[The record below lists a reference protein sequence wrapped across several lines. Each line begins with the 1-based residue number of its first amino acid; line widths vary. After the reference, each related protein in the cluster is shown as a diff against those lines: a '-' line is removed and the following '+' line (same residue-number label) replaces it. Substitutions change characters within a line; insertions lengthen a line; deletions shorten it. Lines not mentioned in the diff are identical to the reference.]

1 MRINARTRE
10 YLQELKRED
19 PNYYQDSLRSM
30 VDALDELT
38 PRQSI
43 TASDEVFQDSLSGE
57 LVSPMQLVKSLAGVE
72 VDTETGAIAGY
83 RNAATAGQQLKGA
96 YKGDIGVNVAANTVG
111 VPYMRVKDVNRWAG
125 DRTAQAFFDPA
136 SVDLSSDPKLA
147 KVAEM
152 GKAASTGDGDAM
164 IAANKKYDIS
174 PEYISEF
181 LKLAKIGNDGF
192 GSSIRKSGL
201 DEGRADEVIVPGTKQ
216 RVVDLDGNGEKEFYN
231 KRIQD
236 LTGVWLQ
243 GGGRALND
251 MRDDISIPGNSY
263 QMEHNNAF
271 SKSNSSG
278 LAETTAN
285 RVGFLE
291 RHVNSEKGDMPP
303 QEYYQQGRLALIA
316 NQQGINISGV
326 NKGPD
331 ARTSL
336 QNMLNKA
343 NPAVVTGDK
352 RKRNYSVKEYPER
365 IVQNRNLVNQA
376 LML

>member
-1 MRINARTRE
+1 MRLNARTRE
-10 YLQELKRED
+10 YLKELKEEN

-30 VDALDELT
+30 VDAIGELSPT
-38 PRQSI
+38 QSI
-43 TASDEVFQDSLSGE
+43 TASDEVFQDAISGN

-72 VDTETGAIAGY
+72 IDTETGAIAGY
-83 RNAATAGQQLKGA
+83 RNTATPGQQLKGK

-111 VPYMRVKDVNRWAG
+111 APYMRVKDVNRWAG
-125 DRTAQAFFDPA
+125 DVTAQAFFDPA
-136 SVDLSSDPKLA
+136 SIDGSSNPKLV

-152 GKAASTGDGDAM
+152 GRAASTGDGDAM
-164 IAANKKYDIS
+164 IAANKRYDIS

-181 LKLAKIGNDGF
+181 LNLAKIGNDGF

-201 DEGRADEVIVPGTKQ
+201 DEGRADEVIAPGTGQ
-216 RVVDLDGNGEKEFYN
+216 RVVNLSGDGEKEFYKN
-231 KRIQD
+231 RIKE

-243 GGGRALND
+243 GGGRGLND

-271 SKSNSSG
+271 SKSNSNG
-278 LAETTAN
+278 LAETTSN

-303 QEYYQQGRLALIA
+303 QEYYQQGRLALLA
-316 NQQGINISGV
+316 NQQGINITGV

-336 QNMLNKA
+336 QNMLDKA
-343 NPAVVTGDK
+343 NPSVVVGDK
-352 RKRNYSVKEYPER
+352 RKRNYSVNEYPER
-365 IVQNRNLVNQA
+365 IVQNRDLIERA
-376 LML
+376 LGI